1 MKRWLTSSLFV
12 LIALTGCETI
22 PSSSTPAQG
31 GGGGFDLALGRRL
44 YYGRCASCHAPEPI
58 ADYTRAEWREM
69 VAHMRER
76 AKLTPPE
83 EAALIAFLMQNAAD
97 A

>member
-1 MKRWLTSSLFV
+1 MKPWLASCL
-12 LIALTGCETI
+12 LALLALAGCETI
-22 PSSSTPAQG
+22 PSSSAPAQG
-31 GGGGFDLALGRRL
+31 GGGSDLALGRRL

-58 ADYTRAEWREM
+58 TDYTKAEWRDM
-69 VAHMRER
+69 VAHMRQR